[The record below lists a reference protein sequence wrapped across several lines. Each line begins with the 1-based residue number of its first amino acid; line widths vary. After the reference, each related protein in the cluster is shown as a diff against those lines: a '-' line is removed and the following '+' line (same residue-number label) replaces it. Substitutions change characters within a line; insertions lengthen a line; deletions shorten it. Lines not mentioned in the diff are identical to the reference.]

1 MPPRFSFNTDIISS
15 VNAPLYRLYA
25 FLSDAEL
32 HGIKLPLCTLQ
43 KKPAGFYITITMTKA
58 PYNAYYT
65 FKGPPYACKAPPPHQ
80 FIFLV
85 KFCHKATTLEK
96 IKINLLQ
103 ILFFLGKT
111 I

>member
-1 MPPRFSFNTDIISS
+1 MPPRFSFNTS

-25 FLSDAEL
+25 FLSDADL

-43 KKPAGFYITITMTKA
+43 KKPAGFYITLTKAPLTEA

-65 FKGPPYACKAPPPHQ
+65 CKGPPYACKASPPHQ

-85 KFCHKATTLEK
+85 KFCQKAVHWKK
-96 IKINLLQ
+96 IEIKSVANSV
-103 ILFFLGKT
+103 FW
-111 I
+111 